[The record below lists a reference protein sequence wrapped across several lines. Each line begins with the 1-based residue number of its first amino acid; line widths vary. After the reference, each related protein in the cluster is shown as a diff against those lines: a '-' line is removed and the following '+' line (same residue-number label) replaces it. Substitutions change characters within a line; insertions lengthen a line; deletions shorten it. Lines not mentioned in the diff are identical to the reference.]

1 MNTSKIELI
10 DSHCHLDFS
19 EFDSKRRELIASCQK
34 LGIIGVI
41 VPGVS
46 AQQPEH
52 LLNFKVQYPQF
63 LHIAFG
69 LHPYF
74 LTQTAETDMQDLI
87 LLANQHKKQLCAI
100 GECGI
105 DRSHP
110 NLELQQRIFIAHI
123 LLANDLK
130 LPLIVHHRQSHDLI
144 QAAFKQCPPKHG
156 GVIHA
161 FSGSIQIA
169 RYYIQHGFK
178 LGVGGIISYERS
190 QKTRETIATIAL
202 QSLLIETDAPSMPL
216 FGAQGQPN
224 SPLALIDVFTHL
236 VALRK
241 EPAEEIAE
249 QLRQSCS
256 EIFRI

>member
-1 MNTSKIELI
+1 VNTSTIELI

-19 EFDSKRRELIASCQK
+19 EFDSNRGELITSCQQQ
-34 LGIIGVI
+34 GIISLI

-46 AQQPEH
+46 AQQSLS
-52 LLNFKVQYPQF
+52 LLNFKAQAPSFVN
-63 LHIAFG
+63 IAFG

-74 LTQTAETDMQDLI
+74 LTQTADADMQVLTQ
-87 LLANQHKKQLCAI
+87 LAHQYNKQLCAI

-105 DRSHP
+105 DRAQP

-123 LLANDLK
+123 ALANDLK

-161 FSGSIQIA
+161 FSGSKEIA
-169 RYYIQHGFK
+169 NYYVGFGFK
-178 LGVGGIISYERS
+178 LGIGGIISYERS

-202 QSLLIETDAPSMPL
+202 DSLLIETDAPSMPL

-236 VALRK
+236 VSLRM
-241 EPAEEIAE
+241 EPAAVIAA
-249 QLRQSCS
+249 QLRQSCND
-256 EIFRI
+256 IFRI